1 MKPFTCCAGRRVRV
15 YGGAVM
21 WINTVKRVH
30 VTAQGLSLE
39 NRAPQIDGVL
49 GALLAKLEKD
59 KPTLELGPDDRQQC
73 ENFAFGVFGRADKV
87 DRAGRADRTTAM
99 TFYAASIFFE
109 VGGAVG
115 GASAPLCRVTA
126 AVSSQVHTLC
136 QRYLTDDKALPG
148 VVPAAA
154 VVLCM

>member
-1 MKPFTCCAGRRVRV
+1 MRAHYHLRV
-15 YGGAVM
+15 A
-21 WINTVKRVH
+21 
-30 VTAQGLSLE
+30 AQGLSLE

-59 KPTLELGPDDRQQC
+59 KPTLDLGPDDRQHC

-109 VGGAVG
+109 VCRRCHE
-115 GASAPLCRVTA
+115 ASYP
-126 AVSSQVHTLC
+126 SSVNLQWL
-136 QRYLTDDKALPG
+136 
-148 VVPAAA
+148 
-154 VVLCM
+154 

>member
-1 MKPFTCCAGRRVRV
+1 MYA
-15 YGGAVM
+15 GAVV
-21 WINTVKRVH
+21 WVNTVKRLH

-109 VGGAVG
+109 V
-115 GASAPLCRVTA
+115 
-126 AVSSQVHTLC
+126 
-136 QRYLTDDKALPG
+136 
-148 VVPAAA
+148 
-154 VVLCM
+154 